1 MIRNREAILLCLP
14 AFSVIFVVVVFSVG
28 YSFVVSL
35 YQYRL
40 GDPQE
45 GMVWVG
51 LANYAEAFSD
61 SRFWHSL
68 RVTLIYSFVSVA
80 FQLVIGLGL
89 ALLLNRRFRG
99 QSIAR
104 VAFILPMVIAPVAV
118 GLVFRTLIFS
128 YTFGI
133 LNYLLSVV
141 GIEPIGWL
149 TELRWV
155 LPSVIG
161 IHTWQWTPFA
171 FLVFLASLQS
181 FPLDIYEAA
190 RIDGASRWN
199 TFLLVTLPLLRPAI
213 SIVLVL
219 RLTIALR
226 AFAALWAAT
235 EGGPGVAT
243 ETLVIR
249 IFRTCFDYL
258 NVGSAATLI
267 VILFLLNFVFTGFL
281 IYFRRVRT

>member
-1 MIRNREAILLCLP
+1 MIKNKEAIILSLP
-14 AFSVIFVVVVFSVG
+14 AFFVVFIVVVFSVT
-28 YSFVVSL
+28 YSFIVSF

-45 GMVWVG
+45 RMVWIG
-51 LANYAEAFSD
+51 LANYKEVFLD

-68 RVTLIYSFVSVA
+68 RVTLIYSFVSVV
-80 FQLVIGLGL
+80 FQLLIGLGL
-89 ALLLNRRFRG
+89 ALFLNRSFKG

-133 LNYLLSVV
+133 LNYLLSLV
-141 GIEPIGWL
+141 GINPIGWL
-149 TELRWV
+149 TDPRWA
-155 LPSVIG
+155 LSSVIT
-161 IHTWQWTPFA
+161 IHTWQWTPFV

-199 TFLLVTLPLLRPAI
+199 TFFLITLPLLRPAI
-213 SIVLVL
+213 SIVLVF

-235 EGGPGVAT
+235 EGGPGVTT

-249 IFRTCFDYL
+249 IFKTCFDYL
-258 NVGSAATLI
+258 NVGYAATLI
-267 VILFLLNFVFTGFL
+267 VILFLLNFIFTAFL
-281 IYFRRVRT
+281 IYFRRVS